1 VKTLLFLSIVL
12 ISGFAAG
19 IIHGLVNVA
28 VVEPYLDTA
37 IGIETQHLFS
47 EGKAQDTP
55 KFWED
60 FSTYRLWQKE
70 GSVVSGGI
78 LGLATGA
85 LFGVV
90 FAYSRSGL
98 PGQNNIIKA
107 IGLAGIMWFTI
118 FFIPFLKYPANPPT
132 IGDPNTIVFRSITY
146 AVFIALSG
154 LGALG
159 FSLLYK
165 RMKKSIKLVILG
177 YVIYISVVFVLMPPN
192 PDPIT
197 APTEL
202 VNGFRLTS
210 ASTMTMYWIIN
221 GIILGFLWERFKPHS
236 DSQIHPNPK

>member
-1 VKTLLFLSIVL
+1 MKTSLFLSIVL

-37 IGIETQHLFS
+37 IGIENQRLFS

-55 KFWED
+55 QFRED

-90 FAYSRSGL
+90 FAYSRSDL

-107 IGLAGIMWFTI
+107 LVLAGIMWSTI

-132 IGDPNTIVFRSITY
+132 VGDPNTIVFRSLTY
-146 AVFIALSG
+146 VAFIALSG
-154 LGALG
+154 FGALG
-159 FSLLYK
+159 FSILYK
-165 RMKKSIKLVILG
+165 RMKKMKKLAILG
-177 YVIYISVVFVLMPPN
+177 YVIYISIAFLLMPSN

-197 APTEL
+197 APKDL

-210 ASTMTMYWIIN
+210 ASTMTLYWIVN
-221 GIILGFLWERFKPHS
+221 GIILGFLWQRFKPHS
-236 DSQIHPNPK
+236 KS